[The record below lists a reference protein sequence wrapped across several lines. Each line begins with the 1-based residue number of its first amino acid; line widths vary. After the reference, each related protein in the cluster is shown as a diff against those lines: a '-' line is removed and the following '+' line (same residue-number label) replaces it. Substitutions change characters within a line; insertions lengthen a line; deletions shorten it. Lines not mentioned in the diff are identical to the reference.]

1 MNFITQIFNGLQ
13 LGSIYALVALGY
25 TMVYGIAKLVNFAH
39 GDVIM
44 VGAYTIA
51 LAIQTASFNAGLPLW
66 LTFIPAVVVCTVLG
80 ITVERVA
87 YRPLRNSSPVSLLIT
102 TIGVSLFLQNLFVKL
117 FTSSAKPI
125 PAIFPQFSI
134 QFAGIHL
141 SLATIVTIVSTIILT
156 YILHLFINKTKN
168 GKSMLAVSEDYGA
181 SELVGINVNQVM
193 TMTFAIGSALAG
205 IASVL
210 YVSSYPQIQPFMGSI
225 LGIKAFTAAVLGGIG
240 SIPGA
245 VIGGMIL
252 GMIEVLT
259 RAYLSSAYADAIVFM
274 VLILVLLV
282 HPTGLFG
289 KLEKEK
295 VWYVKGKKTFIYYN
309 NPLSSSFVYY
319 PRSIDEF
326 GLNL

>member
-51 LAIQTASFNAGLPLW
+51 LAIQTAAFNAGLPLW
-66 LTFIPAVVVCTVLG
+66 LSFIPAVVVCTVLG

-125 PAIFPQFSI
+125 PAIFPQLSL
-134 QFAGIHL
+134 QFGGVHL

-156 YILHLFINKTKN
+156 YILHLFINKTKQ

-210 YVSSYPQIQPFMGSI
+210 YVSSYPQIQPFMGSM

-295 VWYVKGKKTFIYYN
+295 V
-309 NPLSSSFVYY
+309 
-319 PRSIDEF
+319 
-326 GLNL
+326 

>member
-1 MNFITQIFNGLQ
+1 MDFITQLFNGLQ

-44 VGAYTIA
+44 VGAYTIS
-51 LAIQTASFNAGLPLW
+51 LAIQTAAFNMGLPLW

-80 ITVERVA
+80 ITIERVA
-87 YRPLRNSSPVSLLIT
+87 YRPLRNSTPVSLLIT
-102 TIGVSLFLQNLFVKL
+102 TIGVSLFLQNLFVKI

-125 PAIFPQFSI
+125 PAIFPQKSLTF
-134 QFAGIHL
+134 GGVHL
-141 SLATIVTIVSTIILT
+141 SFATIITIVSTIILT
-156 YILHLFINKTKN
+156 YLLNVFINNTKL

-181 SELVGINVNQVM
+181 SELVGINVNKVM

-205 IASVL
+205 VASVL
-210 YVSSYPQIQPFMGSI
+210 YVSSYPQIQPFMGSM

-245 VIGGMIL
+245 VIGGLIL

-274 VLILVLLV
+274 VLILVLLIQ
-282 HPTGLFG
+282 PNGLFG

-295 VWYVKGKKTFIYYN
+295 V
-309 NPLSSSFVYY
+309 
-319 PRSIDEF
+319 
-326 GLNL
+326 

>member
-1 MNFITQIFNGLQ
+1 MDFITQLFNGLQ

-44 VGAYTIA
+44 VGAYTIS
-51 LAIQTASFNAGLPLW
+51 LAIQTAAFNMGLPLW

-80 ITVERVA
+80 VTIERVA
-87 YRPLRNSSPVSLLIT
+87 YRPLRNSTPVSLLIT
-102 TIGVSLFLQNLFVKL
+102 TIGVSLFLQNLFVKI

-125 PAIFPQFSI
+125 PAIFPQKSLTF
-134 QFAGIHL
+134 GGVHL
-141 SLATIVTIVSTIILT
+141 SFATIITIVSTIILT
-156 YILHLFINKTKN
+156 YLLNVFINNTKL

-181 SELVGINVNQVM
+181 SELVGINVNKVM

-205 IASVL
+205 VASVL
-210 YVSSYPQIQPFMGSI
+210 YVSSYPQIQPFMGSM

-245 VIGGMIL
+245 VIGGLIL

-274 VLILVLLV
+274 VLILVLLIQ
-282 HPTGLFG
+282 PNGLFG

-295 VWYVKGKKTFIYYN
+295 VWYVKRKKTFIYNFNSPSPCFISLPSNY
-309 NPLSSSFVYY
+309 
-319 PRSIDEF
+319 D
-326 GLNL
+326 

>member
-1 MNFITQIFNGLQ
+1 MDFITQLFNGLQ

-44 VGAYTIA
+44 VGAYTIS
-51 LAIQTASFNAGLPLW
+51 LAIQTAAFNMGLPLW

-80 ITVERVA
+80 VTIERVA
-87 YRPLRNSSPVSLLIT
+87 YRPLRNSTPVSLLIT
-102 TIGVSLFLQNLFVKL
+102 TIGVSLFLQNLFVKI

-125 PAIFPQFSI
+125 PAIFPQKSLTF
-134 QFAGIHL
+134 GGVHL
-141 SLATIVTIVSTIILT
+141 SFATIITIVSTIILT
-156 YILHLFINKTKN
+156 YLLNVFINNTKL

-181 SELVGINVNQVM
+181 SELVGINVNKVM

-205 IASVL
+205 VASVL
-210 YVSSYPQIQPFMGSI
+210 YVSSYPQIQPFMGSM

-245 VIGGMIL
+245 VIGGLIL

-274 VLILVLLV
+274 VLILVLLIQ
-282 HPTGLFG
+282 PNGLFG

-295 VWYVKGKKTFIYYN
+295 V
-309 NPLSSSFVYY
+309 
-319 PRSIDEF
+319 
-326 GLNL
+326 

>member
-1 MNFITQIFNGLQ
+1 MDFITQLFNGLQ

-44 VGAYTIA
+44 VGSYTIS
-51 LAIQTASFNAGLPLW
+51 LAIQTAAFNMGLPLC

-80 ITVERVA
+80 ITIERVA
-87 YRPLRNSSPVSLLIT
+87 YRPLRNSTPVSLLIT
-102 TIGVSLFLQNLFVKL
+102 TIGVSLFLQNLFVKI

-125 PAIFPQFSI
+125 PAIFPQKSLTF
-134 QFAGIHL
+134 GGVHL
-141 SLATIVTIVSTIILT
+141 SFATIITIVSTIILT
-156 YILHLFINKTKN
+156 YLLNVFINNTKL

-181 SELVGINVNQVM
+181 SELVGINVNKVM

-205 IASVL
+205 VASVL
-210 YVSSYPQIQPFMGSI
+210 YVSSYPQIQPFMGSM
-225 LGIKAFTAAVLGGIG
+225 LGIKDFTAAVLGGIG

-245 VIGGMIL
+245 VIGGLIL

-274 VLILVLLV
+274 VLILVLLIQ
-282 HPTGLFG
+282 PNGLFG

-295 VWYVKGKKTFIYYN
+295 V
-309 NPLSSSFVYY
+309 
-319 PRSIDEF
+319 
-326 GLNL
+326 